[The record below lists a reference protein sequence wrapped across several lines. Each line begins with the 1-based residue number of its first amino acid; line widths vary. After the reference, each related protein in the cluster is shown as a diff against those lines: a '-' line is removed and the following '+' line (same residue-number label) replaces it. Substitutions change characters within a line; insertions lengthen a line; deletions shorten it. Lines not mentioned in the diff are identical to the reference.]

1 MRSSSSRCF
10 DPWKGRT
17 NVHEL
22 DLDRPDNGTGLLV
35 PFLGKD
41 LQIARQEHQTT
52 AKEALE
58 QVPKKLTGFFDS
70 NILPLFEFKRFPLEH
85 VILRDLKAL

>member
-1 MRSSSSRCF
+1 VRSSSSRCF

-17 NVHEL
+17 TFHEL
-22 DLDRPDNGTGLLV
+22 DLDRRDYGTGLLV
-35 PFLGKD
+35 PFFGKD

-52 AKEALE
+52 ANEALE
-58 QVPKKLTGFFDS
+58 QVPKKLAGFFDS
-70 NILPLFEFKRFPLEH
+70 NMLSLFEFERFSLEQ

>member
-1 MRSSSSRCF
+1 VRSSSSRCF

-17 NVHEL
+17 NTHEL
-22 DLDRPDNGTGLLV
+22 DLDRRDDGTGLLV
-35 PFLGKD
+35 PLLGKD

-52 AKEALE
+52 ANEALE
-58 QVPKKLTGFFDS
+58 QVPKKLAGFFDS
-70 NILPLFEFKRFPLEH
+70 NMLPLFEFERFPLEH

>member
-35 PFLGKD
+35 PFLGKE
-41 LQIARQEHQTT
+41 QEHQTT
-52 AKEALE
+52 ANEALE
-58 QVPKKLTGFFDS
+58 QVPKKLTGFFVS